1 MDWDYLIEL
10 FYRDVDCV
18 GNWVG
23 FLEELF
29 DAVFHHIVGP
39 PIVCFDNWIQFGQ
52 LIVDVF

>member
-39 PIVCFDNWIQFGQ
+39 PIVDNWIQFGQ